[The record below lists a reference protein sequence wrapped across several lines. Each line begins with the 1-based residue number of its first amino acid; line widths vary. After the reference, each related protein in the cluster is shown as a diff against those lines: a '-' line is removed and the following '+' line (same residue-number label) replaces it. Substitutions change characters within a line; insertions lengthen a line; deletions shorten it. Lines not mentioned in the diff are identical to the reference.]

1 VGIDGHVAEYP
12 ARRIVIGTGGL
23 RCYTCA
29 EIQYFLSSEPD
40 CRVGEFS
47 ELLIPLPTPD
57 LYPEPWESSLNQEIL
72 QELTSET
79 SGRPLC
85 VDLDGTLVKSDTL
98 MDSLMVL
105 ARTQPQA
112 LLQIPGWLLRGKAA
126 VKQEIGARV
135 TLDVRHLPY
144 NRKLVE
150 YLEAERGEGR
160 KLYLATGADQA
171 LAQRVADH
179 LGIFDGVLASD
190 GKTNL
195 TAGNKLEGLRRT
207 LGDEGYDYVGNA
219 GPDLPLLQHAGTA
232 MLANPAPSM
241 HARLRARGVA
251 VEREFDDRMA
261 RPRAILKALRI
272 HQWAK
277 NILIFLPVLLA
288 HSVAPRLVSAALV
301 AFMSFSLCASATYII
316 NDLLDIEA
324 DRRHPKKRLRP
335 FAAGDLSVAGGIG
348 ISATFL
354 ACSLALAAVIL
365 PPAFLTWLVL
375 YLVTTLSY
383 SLYLKRV
390 VLADVILLSGL
401 YVLRML
407 AGASATQVPISP
419 WLAAFSLFLFLSL
432 AMVKRFSELQNTRA
446 RGQTLANGRG
456 YLLGDIEQLRSF
468 GTASAYASVVVF
480 SFYIGAHE
488 VTALYRHP
496 VRLWLITPL
505 MILWLSRVWLL
516 ASRGELDE
524 DPVIFAVTDRISLL
538 IGLAVVVIAA
548 LAAY

>member
-1 VGIDGHVAEYP
+1 MGETSLSQATVQQVG
-12 ARRIVIGTGGL
+12 
-23 RCYTCA
+23 
-29 EIQYFLSSEPD
+29 
-40 CRVGEFS
+40 
-47 ELLIPLPTPD
+47 
-57 LYPEPWESSLNQEIL
+57 
-72 QELTSET
+72 QELS
-79 SGRPLC
+79 RPPLC

-105 ARTQPQA
+105 ARTHPWDVLRLPA
-112 LLQIPGWLLRGKAA
+112 WLMGGRARVKAE
-126 VKQEIGARV
+126 VGARV
-135 TLDVRHLPY
+135 ALDVRHLPY
-144 NRKLVE
+144 NRALVE
-150 YLEAERGEGR
+150 YLEAERGDGR
-160 KLYLATGADQA
+160 RLYLTTGADQA
-171 LAQRVADH
+171 LAKRIADH

-190 GKTNL
+190 GKTNR
-195 TAGNKLEGLRRT
+195 TGSTKLDGLREIF
-207 LGDEGYDYVGNA
+207 GDEHYDYVGNA
-219 GPDLPLLQHAGTA
+219 GPDLPLLEKAHAA
-232 MLANPAPSM
+232 MLANPTPTLRS
-241 HARLRARGVA
+241 RLRARKVE
-251 VEREFDDRMA
+251 VEREFEDRS
-261 RPRAILKALRI
+261 PRARAVLKALRL

-277 NILIFLPVLLA
+277 NILIFLPLILA
-288 HSVAPRLVSAALV
+288 HSLRLDLVVKAAV
-301 AFMSFSLCASATYII
+301 AFASFSLCASATYIV

-324 DRRHPKKRLRP
+324 DRRHPTKRQRP
-335 FAAGDLSVAGGIG
+335 FAAGDLPVTAGVG
-348 ISATFL
+348 ISAGFL
-354 ACSLALAAVIL
+354 TLAVALAALLL
-365 PPAFLTWLVL
+365 PGAFLVWLLV

-401 YVLRML
+401 YTVRML
-407 AGASATQVPISP
+407 AGAAATATPISQ
-419 WLAAFSLFLFLSL
+419 WLGAFSLFLFLSL

-480 SFYIGAHE
+480 SFYIGGHD

-538 IGLAVVVIAA
+538 IGVAVAAIASLAVFF
-548 LAAY
+548 